1 MQIEF
6 KLPVFNIFQTPQ
18 GLQNLLVSGPLVF
31 DQKNSYALGKISRKI
46 NFETY
51 NFAQDLL
58 TMSYVDLI
66 KQFR

>member
-1 MQIEF
+1 M
-6 KLPVFNIFQTPQ
+6 
-18 GLQNLLVSGPLVF
+18 F